1 MYWYCGKL
9 IESQTLE
16 LNINDPGLLFG
27 ATVFTTLRVYDH
39 SLDQSLTNW
48 KAHCSRLQLTLQT
61 FNWPEPNWN
70 FVRHGAQTTAGK
82 GVK

>member
-9 IESQTLE
+9 IESKTLE

-39 SLDQSLTNW
+39 SLDHSLTNW
-48 KAHCSRLQLTLQT
+48 
-61 FNWPEPNWN
+61 
-70 FVRHGAQTTAGK
+70 
-82 GVK
+82 